1 VRSWFKSLSVAALI
15 LLLTTVVSLWLILR
29 GSLPQLD
36 GEIVLDGLADAATIE
51 RDKAGITTI
60 TASSRADLAYA
71 TGFAHG
77 QDRFFQMDLI
87 RRQAAGELSELFG
100 TVALDYDKR
109 NRFHRFRPRARAV
122 LERASPAGVNLVES
136 YAAGVNAGLA
146 SLGARPFEHLLL
158 GVQPEPWL
166 AEDTVLVGTRP

>member
-1 VRSWFKSLSVAALI
+1 VHVRSWFKSLSVAALI

-71 TGFAHG
+71 TG
-77 QDRFFQMDLI
+77 L
-87 RRQAAGELSELFG
+87 RRENCPSCSGRLRWTTTNAIVSIVFG
-100 TVALDYDKR
+100 RVPVPCS
-109 NRFHRFRPRARAV
+109 NGRARRV
-122 LERASPAGVNLVES
+122 
-136 YAAGVNAGLA
+136 
-146 SLGARPFEHLLL
+146 
-158 GVQPEPWL
+158 
-166 AEDTVLVGTRP
+166 